1 MKVRLVIQ
9 RSYGNIE
16 IEGNDFDE
24 IVEELKR
31 FPEWLALIDNMV
43 TIQTS
48 TLSEKEALAGLVQIT
63 ADGPLIT
70 IPREKLTAREAVGL
84 LLYATEPKGLGAREI
99 SQLLN
104 LSGFL
109 SVGFASRL
117 SELKREGFAYKEGEI
132 YRLTVS
138 GKKWIEEL
146 VSSLKSGGATVE

>member
-1 MKVRLVIQ
+1 LKVRLVIQ

-16 IEGNDFDE
+16 IEGNSFDE
-24 IVEELKR
+24 IVDELKR
-31 FPEWLALIDNMV
+31 FPEWIALIDNMV

-48 TLSEKEALAGLVQIT
+48 TLSEKDALAGLVQIT

-70 IPREKLTAREAVGL
+70 VPREKLTAREAVGL
-84 LLYATEPKGLGAREI
+84 LLYAAEPKGLGAREI

-117 SELKREGFAYKEGEI
+117 SELKREGLAYKEGET
-132 YRLTVS
+132 YRLTVA

-146 VSSLKSGGATVE
+146 ISSLKTGGSIH